1 MFAEAKTIVVSYRA
15 SSLAMFDKQVG
26 LEVSLLLG
34 SVRTLRTQELWLL
47 PTFVP
52 LVLDE
57 IPFVAVCLRTPS
69 AAKGA
74 CDKFYI
80 HF

>member
-1 MFAEAKTIVVSYRA
+1 MFE
-15 SSLAMFDKQVG
+15 KQVG

-34 SVRTLRTQELWLL
+34 SVRTLGTQELWLL
-47 PTFVP
+47 PTLVP

-57 IPFVAVCLRTPS
+57 IPFVAICLSTPRAAVC
-69 AAKGA
+69 A

-80 HF
+80 NV

>member
-1 MFAEAKTIVVSYRA
+1 MFAEAKTIVVSYRDSA
-15 SSLAMFDKQVG
+15 FAMFDKQVG

-34 SVRTLRTQELWLL
+34 SVRTLRTQEPWLL
-47 PTFVP
+47 PTLVP

-57 IPFVAVCLRTPS
+57 IPFVAVCLSTPS

-74 CDKFYI
+74 CDKLYI
-80 HF
+80 NV